1 MNPTPL
7 SKSELDLSSNRGF
20 TMIEVLLAFALTTVV
35 LGTVFGLLA
44 KGVNTAPTEAQR
56 ADLQA
61 QARHALDL
69 VARDVLL
76 AGTNLP
82 PEFPAFTP
90 LQTNPSLDGNQ
101 VMDSIEIVGDLAQNT
116 TGSGPIPVVS
126 FDGYMAVLE
135 IAPTHVD
142 VGDLVLLY
150 DDQPEN
156 GRWIFGLVSFIELGP
171 NPRLGLQTMPG
182 ARVGDTTLP
191 PFINNYNRSQPTSGF
206 ITPVT
211 VVTYS
216 TSPFTDGLTEGPEQV
231 LWRQTN
237 WGPSIQVA
245 RVEDFQIRYF
255 VSGTIDD
262 LTSPAVPFTK
272 HVAAAGTPPT
282 NTPPTGMSKRPIR
295 PPADGSATEEELM
308 EPPVPQ
314 PDPAELMVSA
324 GLVRGVRISVTT
336 RSQQAN
342 LVGSTLRPGQSID
355 EDGFLR
361 ITFSSRVAP
370 RNILFGASTRE
381 NLDDLN

>member
-1 MNPTPL
+1 MIPTPL
-7 SKSELDLSSNRGF
+7 SKSELDLSSSRGF

-35 LGTVFGLLA
+35 LGTVFALLA
-44 KGVNTAPTEAQR
+44 KGVNTAPAEAQR

-90 LQTNPSLDGNQ
+90 LETNPFLNNNQ
-101 VMDSIEIVGDLAQNT
+101 GMDSIEIVGDLAQNT
-116 TGSGPIPVVS
+116 TGTGPIPVES
-126 FDGYMAVLE
+126 FDGYIAILE

-150 DDQPEN
+150 DDEPAN
-156 GRWIFGLVSFIELGP
+156 GRWIFGLVSFIELRP
-171 NPRLGLQTMPG
+171 SPRIGLQTMPG

-191 PFINNYNRSQPTSGF
+191 PFINNYNRPQPTFGF

-216 TSPFTDGLTEGPEQV
+216 SSPFTDGLTEGPEQV
-231 LWRQTN
+231 LWRQIN

-245 RVEDFQIRYF
+245 RVEGFQIRYF

-262 LTSPAVPFTK
+262 LTSPAVPFTRQAS
-272 HVAAAGTPPT
+272 VAHNSSAKMPPT
-282 NTPPTGMSKRPIR
+282 EMSKPQSQ
-295 PPADGSATEEELM
+295 PPADGSTTEQELM

-314 PDPAELMVSA
+314 PDPDELMVSA
-324 GLVRGVRISVTT
+324 GLVRGVRISVTS
-336 RSQQAN
+336 RSQRAN
-342 LVGSTLRPGQSID
+342 LMGSTLRPGQSID
-355 EDGFLR
+355 ENGYLR

-381 NLDDLN
+381 NLDAFN